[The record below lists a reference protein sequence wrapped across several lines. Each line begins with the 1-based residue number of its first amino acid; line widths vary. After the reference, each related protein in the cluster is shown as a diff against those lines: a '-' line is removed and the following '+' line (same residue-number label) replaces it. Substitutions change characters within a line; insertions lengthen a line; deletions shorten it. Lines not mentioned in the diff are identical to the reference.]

1 MISATLPV
9 MKSHRLLKRV
19 FKDSSVQIIAHDMN
33 LSPSTVYKWAEA
45 PDSGSASGIPNPLDR
60 ALSLYDATGD
70 PRVIHWLCE
79 QTGGFYVDNSAA
91 NSNGETSQP
100 LAPATS
106 KVVKQFADLLST
118 VASAASDSKINQREA
133 RAIRREWEKL
143 KRIAEGYV
151 QCCEQGNFKQLNR
164 AMNKK

>member
-1 MISATLPV
+1 M
-9 MKSHRLLKRV
+9 H
-19 FKDSSVQIIAHDMN
+19 
-33 LSPSTVYKWAEA
+33 LSPSTVYKWAES
-45 PDSGSASGIPNPLDR
+45 PDTGSASGIPNPLDR
-60 ALSLYDATGD
+60 ALSLYNATGD

-79 QTGGFYVDNSAA
+79 QTGGFYVGNAIAA
-91 NSNGETSQP
+91 SNGDTPQS
-100 LAPATS
+100 LARATN

-151 QCCEQGNFKQLNR
+151 KCCEQGNFKQLNR
-164 AMNKK
+164 EMKIRK

>member
-1 MISATLPV
+1 

-19 FKDSSVQIIAHDMN
+19 FKDSSVQIVANEMH

-45 PDSGSASGIPNPLDR
+45 PDPGSASGIPNPLDR
-60 ALSLYDATGD
+60 ALSLYNATDD

-79 QTGGFYVDNSAA
+79 QTGGVYVGNAVAA
-91 NSNGETSQP
+91 SNGNTPQR

-118 VASAASDSKINQREA
+118 VASAASDSKISQREA

-151 QCCEQGNFKQLNR
+151 QCCEEGNFKQLNR
-164 AMNKK
+164 EMKRK

>member
-1 MISATLPV
+1 

-19 FKDSSVQIIAHDMN
+19 FKCSSVPIIANEMH

-45 PDSGSASGIPNPLDR
+45 PDTGSASGIPNPLDR
-60 ALSLYDATGD
+60 ALSLYNATDD
-70 PRVIHWLCE
+70 PRLIHWLCE
-79 QTGGFYVDNSAA
+79 QTGGFYVDNTVAA
-91 NSNGETSQP
+91 SNGDAPQR

-143 KRIAEGYV
+143 KRVAEGSV
-151 QCCEQGNFKQLNR
+151 KCCEQGNFKQLNR
-164 AMNKK
+164 NLKKK

>member
-1 MISATLPV
+1 

-19 FKDSSVQIIAHDMN
+19 FKDSSVPIVANEMR

-45 PDSGSASGIPNPLDR
+45 PDSGSASGIANPLDR
-60 ALSLYDATGD
+60 ALSLYNATGD

-79 QTGGFYVDNSAA
+79 QTGGFYVDNAVAA
-91 NSNGETSQP
+91 SNGETPQR

-106 KVVKQFADLLST
+106 KVVKQLADLLST

-143 KRIAEGYV
+143 KRIAEGYI
-151 QCCEQGNFKQLNR
+151 QCCEKGNFKQLNR
-164 AMNKK
+164 NLKKK